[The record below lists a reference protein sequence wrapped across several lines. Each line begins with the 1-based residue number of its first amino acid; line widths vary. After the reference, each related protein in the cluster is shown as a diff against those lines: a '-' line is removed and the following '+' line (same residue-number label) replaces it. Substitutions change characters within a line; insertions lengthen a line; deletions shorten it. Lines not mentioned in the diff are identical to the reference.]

1 MKKALEIL
9 QMINPINISKTS
21 DKFKN
26 EPFVVSAD
34 VYTTGEGGW
43 SWYTGSCSWLYKV
56 ILNDILGINFQD
68 NKLFITPC
76 KLIDSYDIKL
86 NFDNLIA
93 NISIKK
99 SGKINLVVNNTT
111 IKMQDE
117 KYIVNLKNQKDF
129 DIIVE
134 Y

>member
-1 MKKALEIL
+1 LKR
-9 QMINPINISKTS
+9 
-21 DKFKN
+21 
-26 EPFVVSAD
+26 
-34 VYTTGEGGW
+34 Y
-43 SWYTGSCSWLYKV
+43 
-56 ILNDILGINFQD
+56 
-68 NKLFITPC
+68 FI
-76 KLIDSYDIKL
+76 L